1 MEVTKMKHLTLRE
14 KYLQLT
20 GYGQTGGKYC
30 NAIDEDI
37 YDSSDWQNTM
47 PPSGYSFRTL
57 ESGKV
62 EVTYTNY
69 FACFDGWDSMDYD
82 SEYFNSL
89 EIAIN
94 SIWVRN
100 ALDEVYELVNALK
113 HSINVKT
120 SAKFNDSI
128 KTFNKCDSLT
138 IDSVF
143 CKDNF
148 RRSYNPIEICKILV
162 NDIYPT
168 LRGKE

>member
-1 MEVTKMKHLTLRE
+1 MKHLTLRE

-37 YDSSDWQNTM
+37 YDSTDWQNTM

-94 SIWVRN
+94 SIWIRN
-100 ALDEVYELVNALK
+100 ALNDVFDFVDAMK
-113 HSINVKT
+113 HSTKVKHLDQT
-120 SAKFNDSI
+120 QPNNPTESI
-128 KTFNKCDSLT
+128 SIDSLYWGKT
-138 IDSVF
+138 KTNVF
-143 CKDNF
+143 
-148 RRSYNPIEICKILV
+148 NPDRLVSILR

-168 LRGKE
+168 LSGSE

>member
-1 MEVTKMKHLTLRE
+1 MKHLTLKE

-37 YDSSDWQNTM
+37 YDSTDWQNTM

-69 FACFDGWDSMDYD
+69 FACYDGWDSMDYD

-94 SIWVRN
+94 SIWIRN
-100 ALDEVYELVNALK
+100 ALDDVFELVNALK
-113 HSINVKT
+113 HSIKVKNNSPFDDKDNVK
-120 SAKFNDSI
+120 
-128 KTFNKCDSLT
+128 KCDSLL
-138 IDSVF
+138 IDSIF
-143 CKDNF
+143 YKDNYS
-148 RRSYNPIEICKILV
+148 RVYNPDRLVAILR

>member
-1 MEVTKMKHLTLRE
+1 MKHLTLKQ

-37 YDSSDWQNTM
+37 YDSTDWKNTM
-47 PPSGYSFRTL
+47 PVSGYSFKTL

-69 FACFDGWDSMDYD
+69 FACFDGWDSMEYD

-94 SIWVRN
+94 SIWIRN
-100 ALDEVYELVNALK
+100 ALDDIYELINSLK
-113 HSINVKT
+113 HSIRVK
-120 SAKFNDSI
+120 
-128 KTFNKCDSLT
+128 NKSPFDGDDNIRLCDDLL
-138 IDSVF
+138 IESVF
-143 CKDNF
+143 YNDNF
-148 RRSYNPIEICKILV
+148 SRFYNPNNLMEVLQ
-162 NDIYPT
+162 NDIYPS

>member
-1 MEVTKMKHLTLRE
+1 MEVTKMKHLTLKE

-47 PPSGYSFRTL
+47 PPSGYSFTTL

-62 EVTYTNY
+62 EVSYREY
-69 FACFDGWDSMDYD
+69 FACYDGYDCHDYEP
-82 SEYFNSL
+82 EYFNSL

-94 SIWVRN
+94 SIWLRN
-100 ALDEVYELVNALK
+100 ALNDVFSFIDALK
-113 HSINVKT
+113 HSIKVKNI
-120 SAKFNDSI
+120 SPFDDDDNPQHCKSLKVDSI
-128 KTFNKCDSLT
+128 FY
-138 IDSVF
+138 
-143 CKDNF
+143 KDNF
-148 RRSYNPIEICKILV
+148 SRVYNPDRLVSILR

-168 LRGKE
+168 LSGSE

>member
-1 MEVTKMKHLTLRE
+1 MKHLTLKQ
-14 KYLQLT
+14 KYLALT
-20 GYGQTGGKYC
+20 GKGQTGGKYC

-47 PPSGYSFRTL
+47 PASGYSFRTL

-94 SIWVRN
+94 SIWIRN
-100 ALDEVYELVNALK
+100 ALDDVYELVNALK
-113 HSINVKT
+113 HSIKVKNI
-120 SAKFNDSI
+120 SPFDDDDNPQHCKSLKVDSI
-128 KTFNKCDSLT
+128 FY
-138 IDSVF
+138 
-143 CKDNF
+143 KDNY
-148 RRSYNPIEICKILV
+148 SNVYNPERVLQHLT
-162 NDIYPT
+162 NNIYPT

>member
-1 MEVTKMKHLTLRE
+1 MKHLTLKQ

-37 YDSSDWQNTM
+37 YDSSDWKNTM
-47 PPSGYSFRTL
+47 PVSGYSFKTL

-69 FACFDGWDSMDYD
+69 FACFDGWDSMEYD

-100 ALDEVYELVNALK
+100 ALDDVYDLINALK
-113 HSINVKT
+113 HSIRVK
-120 SAKFNDSI
+120 
-128 KTFNKCDSLT
+128 NKSPFDGDDNIRLCDDLL
-138 IDSVF
+138 IESVF
-143 CKDNF
+143 YNDNF
-148 RRSYNPIEICKILV
+148 SRFYNPNNLMEVLQ
-162 NDIYPT
+162 NDIYPS

>member
-1 MEVTKMKHLTLRE
+1 MKHLTLKQ

-37 YDSSDWQNTM
+37 YDSTDWQNTM
-47 PPSGYSFRTL
+47 PPSGYSFTTL

-69 FACFDGWDSMDYD
+69 FACFDGWDSFEDEP
-82 SEYFNSL
+82 EYFNSL

-94 SIWVRN
+94 SIWIRN
-100 ALDEVYELVNALK
+100 ALDDVYELINALK
-113 HSINVKT
+113 HSINIKT

-148 RRSYNPIEICKILV
+148 RSSYNPIEICKILV